1 VVQEEE
7 KRMKMPV
14 VWTSL
19 AREQLADLHEYIAES
34 SESAADQQVAILLYA
49 TNNLSGFPEMGRPGR
64 RRGTR
69 ELVVSGTPYI
79 VAYRIRPTVI
89 EILAVIHGARRWPR
103 SFGD

>member
-7 KRMKMPV
+7 KRMKMPI
-14 VWTSL
+14 VWTSP
-19 AREQLADLHEYIAES
+19 ANVQLADLHEYISES
-34 SESAADQQVAILLYA
+34 SEPAADHQVAILLNA
-49 TNNLSGFPEMGRPGR
+49 TNSLSDFPEMGRPGR

-69 ELVVSGTPYI
+69 ELVVSGTPYV
-79 VAYRIRPTVI
+79 VAYRIRNEVI